1 MTTEELKQLADLS
14 DEVIKLKAKIIKIRS
29 ELLASSLVLSADDE
43 NLKKVR
49 EKYGKTHTIEAV
61 KGTKVEMA
69 KLAKNQSVCWGDG
82 ESYHF
87 RLTAL

>member
-1 MTTEELKQLADLS
+1 MEHETSIKSETAQLGIP
-14 DEVIKLKAKIIKIRS
+14 VVG
-29 ELLASSLVLSADDE
+29 SSLFLSADDE

-61 KGTKVEMA
+61 KGTKVVMA

-82 ESYHF
+82 DSYHF
-87 RLTAL
+87 RLTEL

>member
-1 MTTEELKQLADLS
+1 MENETSIKNETAQLGISVLG
-14 DEVIKLKAKIIKIRS
+14 
-29 ELLASSLVLSADDE
+29 SSFFLSADDE
-43 NLKKVR
+43 KLKKVR

>member
-1 MTTEELKQLADLS
+1 MENETSIKNETAQLGIP
-14 DEVIKLKAKIIKIRS
+14 VVG
-29 ELLASSLVLSADDE
+29 SSLFLSADDE
-43 NLKKVR
+43 NLKRVR

-61 KGTKVEMA
+61 KGTKVIMA

>member
-1 MTTEELKQLADLS
+1 MENETSIKNETVQLGIP
-14 DEVIKLKAKIIKIRS
+14 VVG
-29 ELLASSLVLSADDE
+29 SSLFISADDE

-49 EKYGKTHTIEAV
+49 EKYGKTHSIEAV
-61 KGTKVEMA
+61 KGTKVIME

>member
-1 MTTEELKQLADLS
+1 MQNQTSITNETAQLGTPVVGSSLFLS
-14 DEVIKLKAKIIKIRS
+14 DN
-29 ELLASSLVLSADDE
+29 DE

-61 KGTKVEMA
+61 KGTKVVMS

>member
-1 MTTEELKQLADLS
+1 MENETSIKNETAQLGIPI
-14 DEVIKLKAKIIKIRS
+14 VG
-29 ELLASSLVLSADDE
+29 SSLFLSADDE
-43 NLKKVR
+43 NLKQVR
-49 EKYGKTHTIEAV
+49 EKYGKTHIIEAV
-61 KGTKVEMA
+61 KGTKVIMA

>member
-1 MTTEELKQLADLS
+1 MEGTLKNTENAQLGIA
-14 DEVIKLKAKIIKIRS
+14 VVG
-29 ELLASSLVLSADDE
+29 SSLFLSADDK

-49 EKYGKTHTIEAV
+49 EKYGKTHKIEAV
-61 KGTKVEMA
+61 KGTKIDMT
-69 KLAKNQSVCWGDG
+69 KLTDNQSVCWGDG

>member
-1 MTTEELKQLADLS
+1 MENETSIKNETAQLGIP
-14 DEVIKLKAKIIKIRS
+14 VVG
-29 ELLASSLVLSADDE
+29 SSLFLSADDE
-43 NLKKVR
+43 NLKKVS

-61 KGTKVEMA
+61 KGTKVIMA

-87 RLTAL
+87 RLTAH

>member
-1 MTTEELKQLADLS
+1 MENETSIQNETAQLGIP
-14 DEVIKLKAKIIKIRS
+14 VVG
-29 ELLASSLVLSADDE
+29 SSLFLSADDE
-43 NLKKVR
+43 NLKNVR

-61 KGTKVEMA
+61 KGTKVVMS

>member
-1 MTTEELKQLADLS
+1 MENETS
-14 DEVIKLKAKIIKIRS
+14 IKNETAQFGIPIVG
-29 ELLASSLVLSADDE
+29 SSLFLSADDE
-43 NLKKVR
+43 NLKQVR

-61 KGTKVEMA
+61 KGTKVIMA
-69 KLAKNQSVCWGDG
+69 ILAKNQSVRWGDG

>member
-1 MTTEELKQLADLS
+1 MENETLIKNKTAQLGIS
-14 DEVIKLKAKIIKIRS
+14 VVG
-29 ELLASSLVLSADDE
+29 SSLFLSADDE

-61 KGTKVEMA
+61 KGTKVVMA

>member
-1 MTTEELKQLADLS
+1 MENETSIKNETAQLGIP
-14 DEVIKLKAKIIKIRS
+14 VVG
-29 ELLASSLVLSADDE
+29 SSLFLSADDE
-43 NLKKVR
+43 NLKNVR

-61 KGTKVEMA
+61 KGTKVIMA

>member
-1 MTTEELKQLADLS
+1 MTTEELKKLADLS

-29 ELLASSLVLSADDE
+29 ELFASSLFLSADDE

-49 EKYGKTHTIEAV
+49 EKYGKTHTIEVV
-61 KGTKVEMA
+61 KGTKVVLA

>member
-14 DEVIKLKAKIIKIRS
+14 DEVNKLKAKIIKIRS
-29 ELLASSLVLSADDE
+29 ELSASSFFLSADDE

>member
-1 MTTEELKQLADLS
+1 MENEASIKNETAQLGIP
-14 DEVIKLKAKIIKIRS
+14 VVG
-29 ELLASSLVLSADDE
+29 SSLFLSADDE

-61 KGTKVEMA
+61 KGTKVVMA

>member
-1 MTTEELKQLADLS
+1 MENETSIKNETAQLGIP
-14 DEVIKLKAKIIKIRS
+14 VVG
-29 ELLASSLVLSADDE
+29 SSLFLSADDE

-61 KGTKVEMA
+61 KGTKVVMA

-87 RLTAL
+87 RLTDL

>member
-1 MTTEELKQLADLS
+1 MENETSIKNETAQLGIP
-14 DEVIKLKAKIIKIRS
+14 VVG
-29 ELLASSLVLSADDE
+29 SSLFLSADDE

-61 KGTKVEMA
+61 KGTKVVMA

>member
-1 MTTEELKQLADLS
+1 MENETSIKNETAQLGIP
-14 DEVIKLKAKIIKIRS
+14 VVG
-29 ELLASSLVLSADDE
+29 SSLFLSADDE

-61 KGTKVEMA
+61 KGTKVIMA

-87 RLTAL
+87 RLTAH